1 MRKSVAIAFA
11 KEPLGITPDEFV
23 ARLVSDLKT
32 LNRVID
38 NAEGMLEMPL
48 SRFNIDR
55 TNISAMIESIKRLQS
70 ENGP

>member
-11 KEPLGITPDEFV
+11 KEPLGVTPDEFV

-48 SRFNIDR
+48 SSFNIDR